1 MKKTSLALLLAS
13 FSSFCFCQGI
23 NVSLDTVHYATLN
36 SFEQKDYVIIKIEN
50 DSYDDYVFW
59 IAECMDGLQ
68 TDETKKYNFVFHKC
82 GKREYNLFQ
91 YFTDN
96 ANVNY
101 TMYYV
106 GFSFIKVIK
115 SKSNFSLVS
124 SIENVNEYL
133 NRFVFMTSNDFE
145 EGFILL
151 NSDWL
156 FKYDILVLDN
166 LEPVKNIE

>member
-23 NVSLDTVHYATLN
+23 NVSLDTVHYATFN

-151 NSDWL
+151 KSDWL

>member
-23 NVSLDTVHYATLN
+23 NVSLDTVHYATFN

-151 NSDWL
+151 KSDWL

-166 LEPVKNIE
+166 L

>member
-1 MKKTSLALLLAS
+1 MKKTALALLLTFFA
-13 FSSFCFCQGI
+13 SFCFCQGI
-23 NVSLDTVHYATLN
+23 KISLDTVHYATFN

-50 DSYDDYVFW
+50 NSYDDYVFW
-59 IAECMDGLQ
+59 IAECIDGLQ
-68 TDETKKYNFVFHKC
+68 SDETKKFNFFFHNC

-106 GFSFIKVIK
+106 GFSFIKVIT
-115 SKSNFSLVS
+115 SNNNFLLVS
-124 SIENVNEYL
+124 SIENVNKYL
-133 NRFVFMTSNDFE
+133 NRFVFMTTRDFE
-145 EGFILL
+145 EGFPLL
-151 NSDWL
+151 KNDWL

-166 LEPVKNIE
+166 LESIKNIE

>member
-1 MKKTSLALLLAS
+1 MKNTSLALLLAS

-23 NVSLDTVHYATLN
+23 NVSLDTVHYATFN

-151 NSDWL
+151 KSDWL